1 MVYGQGFAPRDWGK
15 GKWGSFLIEYTYGRP
30 TREEI
35 ESDVCSAGMVGLL
48 SGLCTNLALWCGC
61 MDCSGF

>member
-1 MVYGQGFAPRDWGK
+1 MVRVLHPGIGGKVKMGQF
-15 GKWGSFLIEYTYGRP
+15 SNIIYGRP

-35 ESDVCSAGMVGLL
+35 ESDVCSAGMGGLL
-48 SGLCTNLALWCGC
+48 SGLCTNLALWCGW